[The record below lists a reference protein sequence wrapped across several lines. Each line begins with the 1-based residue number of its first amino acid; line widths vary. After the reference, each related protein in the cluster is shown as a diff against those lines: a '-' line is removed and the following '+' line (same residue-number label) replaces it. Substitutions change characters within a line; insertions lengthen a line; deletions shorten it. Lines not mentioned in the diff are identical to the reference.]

1 MRGKVKSSR
10 NNNLSLKGV
19 SSETVVIVVL
29 LVVLLVLVVY
39 YVRQNSE
46 GFQSGEKCTVYAF
59 VADWCPHCTKAKP
72 ALTNLKNNAPS
83 NVTVNVVNEKDDNA
97 RELMTKYGV
106 KGFPTVLLIKSDGT
120 TVEFEQRVTESNL
133 NEFVANNAVGG
144 NGNGNGNGNAGRNNG
159 NGNGN
164 GNGNAA
170 RNNGNGGRNNG
181 NAGRNNGNGNG
192 NAARNNGN
200 AANDDNE

>member
-19 SSETVVIVVL
+19 SSETVVIVIL

-46 GFQSGEKCTVYAF
+46 GFQSGEQCTVYAF

-72 ALTNLKNNAPS
+72 ALTNLKNNAPN
-83 NVTVNVVNEKDDNA
+83 NVTVNVVNETDDNA

-144 NGNGNGNGNAGRNNG
+144 NGNGNGNAARNNG
-159 NGNGN
+159 NGNGNAARNNGNGN

-170 RNNGNGGRNNG
+170 RNNGNGNGNGNG
-181 NAGRNNGNGNG
+181 NAGRNNGN
-192 NAARNNGN
+192 
-200 AANDDNE
+200 NE